1 MIFTAGDALVFHC
14 NILHKSNA
22 NNSERRRW
30 AMLYSYNTRSN
41 ESPIPHHCPGYVP
54 IDIVCMIPYII
65 ILLCLYYVVLYYIIL
80 IYYAIIYF

>member
-54 IDIVCMIPYII
+54 IDMVSILSII
-65 ILLCLYYVVLYYIIL
+65 LYYVMLYCL
-80 IYYAIIYF
+80 I